1 MFLNEI
7 GKEEINKLDIHQ
19 FEGKINIVDSNEE
32 FATAMS
38 EIGKYDVLGFD
49 TETKP
54 AFKKGEKHMI
64 ALVQIS
70 NTHQS
75 WLFRINKI
83 GFPQKLQELFEDEN
97 ILKVGLGLT
106 DDMSRLRALRSFKP
120 AGFLD
125 LQKYVEAFSIES
137 KSLKKIVAIVL
148 GYKIS
153 KSQQMSNWESP
164 DLSEGQQR
172 YAATDA
178 WVCLEV
184 YNKLRESISKLIND
198 QG

>member
-7 GKEEINKLDIHQ
+7 AKEEINKLDVQQ
-19 FEGKINIVDSNEE
+19 FEGKITIVDNEK
-32 FATAMS
+32 AVDRALK
-38 EIGKYDVLGFD
+38 EISKYDILGFD

-54 AFKKGEKHMI
+54 AFKKGEKNKI
-64 ALVQIS
+64 ALIQIS
-70 NTHQS
+70 NSHEA
-75 WLFRINKI
+75 WLFRANKL
-83 GFPQKLQELFEDEN
+83 GFPKKLIKLFEDETV
-97 ILKVGLGLT
+97 IKVGAGLN
-106 DDMSRLRALRSFKP
+106 DDMQRLRELDQFKP

-125 LQKYVEAFSIES
+125 LQKYVEAFKIES

-153 KSQQMSNWESP
+153 KSQQMSNWESEE
-164 DLSEGQQR
+164 LTEMQQR

-184 YNKLRESISKLIND
+184 YHKLRNSISNYS
-198 QG
+198 

>member
-1 MFLNEI
+1 MFLSEI
-7 GKEEINKLDIHQ
+7 AKEEINKLKVRQ
-19 FEGKINIVDSNEE
+19 FEGRISVVENRKD
-32 FATAMS
+32 FDKAMS
-38 EIGKYDVLGFD
+38 EIGKYKLLGFD

-54 AFKKGEKHMI
+54 AFKKGVKHKV
-64 ALVQIS
+64 ALIQIS
-70 NTHQS
+70 NSHEA
-75 WLFRINKI
+75 WLFRSNRI
-83 GFPQKLQELFEDEN
+83 GFPSELIELFENED
-97 ILKVGLGLT
+97 ILKVGLGLN
-106 DDMSRLRALRSFKP
+106 DDMRGLREMKGFKP

-125 LQKYVEAFSIES
+125 LQKYVEAFKIES

-164 DLSEGQQR
+164 ELTEMQQR

-184 YNKLRESISKLIND
+184 YHELRNSISKFK
-198 QG
+198 

>member
-1 MFLNEI
+1 MFVNEI
-7 GKEEINKLDIHQ
+7 AKEDVNKLDVRQ
-19 FEGKINIVDSNEE
+19 FEGDIVVVDTDEAFNR
-32 FATAMS
+32 AMK
-38 EIGKYDVLGFD
+38 EISKYRVLGFD

-54 AFKKGEKHMI
+54 AFKKGVNNGI

-70 NTHQS
+70 NTS
-75 WLFRINKI
+75 KVWLIRLNKI
-83 GFPQKLQELFEDEN
+83 GLRTELLQFLEDEN
-97 ILKVGLGLT
+97 IIKVGAGLN
-106 DDMSRLRALRSFKP
+106 DDMRRLNEVRKFKP

-125 LQKYVEAFSIES
+125 LQKYVEAFRIES

-153 KSQQMSNWESP
+153 KSQQMSNWEAEQ
-164 DLSEGQQR
+164 LTHMQQR

-184 YNKLRESISKLIND
+184 YNKLKKAITDYR
-198 QG
+198 

>member
-7 GKEEINKLDIHQ
+7 GKEEINKLDVHQ
-19 FEGKINIVDSNEE
+19 FEGKINVVDNKND
-32 FATAMS
+32 FDRAMS
-38 EIGKYDVLGFD
+38 ELSKYDVLGFD

-54 AFKKGEKHMI
+54 VFKKGVKHKI
-64 ALVQIS
+64 ALIQIS

-75 WLFRINKI
+75 WLFRINMI
-83 GFPQKLQELFEDEN
+83 GFPGQLKALLEDES
-97 ILKVGLGLT
+97 IMKIGAGLP
-106 DDMSRLRALRSFKP
+106 DDMRKMRELGELYP

-125 LQKYVEAFSIES
+125 LQKYVEAFNIES
-137 KSLKKIVAIVL
+137 KSLKKIVAIVM

-164 DLSEGQQR
+164 ELSEMQQR

-184 YNKLRESISKLIND
+184 YHKLRKSISKLI
-198 QG
+198 

>member
-7 GKEEINKLDIHQ
+7 EKEEINKLKVHQ
-19 FEGKINIVDSNEE
+19 FEGKINVVENRNEFE
-32 FATAMS
+32 MAMS
-38 EIGKYDVLGFD
+38 EIARYDVLGFD

-54 AFKKGEKHMI
+54 AFKKGVTHQI

-70 NTHQS
+70 NTHHS
-75 WLFRINKI
+75 WLFRINKL
-83 GFPQKLQELFEDEN
+83 GFPKELMDLLEDEN
-97 ILKVGLGLT
+97 VLKVGAGLT
-106 DDMSRLRALRSFKP
+106 DDMRRLRAVSTFEP
-120 AGFLD
+120 GGFLD

-137 KSLKKIVAIVL
+137 KSLKKIVAIVM

-153 KSQQMSNWESP
+153 KSQQMSNWENP
-164 DLSEGQQR
+164 ELTEAQQR

-184 YNKLRESISKLIND
+184 YNKLRASISNYT
-198 QG
+198 

>member
-7 GKEEINKLDIHQ
+7 AKEEINKLEIRQ
-19 FEGKINIVDSNEE
+19 FEGRITLVEDESDVEQ
-32 FATAMS
+32 AMK
-38 EIGKYDVLGFD
+38 EISKYDMLGFD

-54 AFKKGEKHMI
+54 AFKKGVKHKI
-64 ALVQIS
+64 ALIQIS
-70 NTHQS
+70 NS
-75 WLFRINKI
+75 NEAWLFRVNKI
-83 GFPQKLQELFEDEN
+83 GFPEKLIELLEKEG
-97 ILKVGLGLT
+97 IMKVGAGLH
-106 DDMSRLRALRSFKP
+106 DDMRRLRELGKFKP

-125 LQKYVEAFSIES
+125 LQKYVEAFKIES

-153 KSQQMSNWESP
+153 KSQQMSNWEAEE
-164 DLSEGQQR
+164 LTEMQQR

-184 YNKLRESISKLIND
+184 YHKLRNAISKY
-198 QG
+198 

>member
-7 GKEEINKLDIHQ
+7 EKEEINKLDVHQ
-19 FEGKINIVDSNEE
+19 FEGMINVVDTSDKFNR
-32 FATAMS
+32 AMS
-38 EIGKYDVLGFD
+38 EISKYEVLGFD

-54 AFKKGEKHMI
+54 AFKKGVKHKI

-70 NTHQS
+70 NSHHA
-75 WLFRINKI
+75 WLFRMNKV
-83 GFPQKLQELFEDEN
+83 GFPTQLKDFLEDEN
-97 ILKVGLGLT
+97 VLKVGVGLT
-106 DDMSRLRALRSFKP
+106 DDMRRLRDFSGFEP
-120 AGFLD
+120 GGFLD

-137 KSLKKIVAIVL
+137 KSLKKIVAIVM

-164 DLSEGQQR
+164 ELTEMQQR

-184 YNKLRESISKLIND
+184 YNKLRESISKMIN
-198 QG
+198 

>member
-1 MFLNEI
+1 MFLKEI
-7 GKEEINKLDIHQ
+7 EKEAINKLEVHQ
-19 FEGKINIVDSNEE
+19 FEGRINVIESSDE
-32 FATAMS
+32 FAVAMT

-54 AFKKGEKHMI
+54 AFKKGVKHKI
-64 ALVQIS
+64 ALIQIS
-70 NTHQS
+70 NSHHA

-83 GFPQKLQELFEDEN
+83 GFPKQLKDLLEDEN
-97 ILKVGLGLT
+97 VLKVGAGLI
-106 DDMSRLRALRSFKP
+106 DDMKRLRELSTFEQG
-120 AGFLD
+120 GFLD

-137 KSLKKIVAIVL
+137 KSLKKIVAIVM

-164 DLSEGQQR
+164 ELTEMQQR

-184 YNKLRESISKLIND
+184 YNKLRDSLSKLINS
-198 QG
+198 